1 MDDFIKDALKNEMLK
16 TTDGTI
22 FFATLCQNRRAIDCL
37 ANSTKELIAQY
48 GLSASETKG
57 FLDYMKIVIDASAYL
72 SPKK

>member
-1 MDDFIKDALKNEMLK
+1 MDDFIENALKNEMLK

-22 FFATLCQNRRAIDCL
+22 FFAMLCQNRRAIDCL

-48 GLSASETKG
+48 GLSVSEAKG
-57 FLDYMKIVIDASAYL
+57 FLDYMKIVIDASSYL

>member
-48 GLSASETKG
+48 GLSASEAKG
-57 FLDYMKIVIDASAYL
+57 FLDYMKIVNDTSSYL

>member
-1 MDDFIKDALKNEMLK
+1 MDDFIENALKNEMLK

-22 FFATLCQNRRAIDCL
+22 FFATFCQNRRAIDCL
-37 ANSTKELIAQY
+37 ANSIKELIAQY

-57 FLDYMKIVIDASAYL
+57 FLDYMKIVIDASSYL

>member
-48 GLSASETKG
+48 GLSASEAKG
-57 FLDYMKIVIDASAYL
+57 LFRLYEDCY
-72 SPKK
+72 

>member
-48 GLSASETKG
+48 GLSASEAKG

>member
-37 ANSTKELIAQY
+37 ANSAKELIAQY
-48 GLSASETKG
+48 GLSASEAKG
-57 FLDYMKIVIDASAYL
+57 FLDYMKIVIDASSYL

>member
-22 FFATLCQNRRAIDCL
+22 FFATLCQNRRAVDCL

-48 GLSASETKG
+48 GLSASEAKG
-57 FLDYMKIVIDASAYL
+57 FLDYMKIVIDASSYL

>member
-22 FFATLCQNRRAIDCL
+22 FFATLCQNRRAIDRL

-48 GLSASETKG
+48 GLSASEAKG
-57 FLDYMKIVIDASAYL
+57 FLDYMKIVIDASSYL

>member
-48 GLSASETKG
+48 GLSASEAKG
-57 FLDYMKIVIDASAYL
+57 FLDYMKIVIDTSSYL

>member
-57 FLDYMKIVIDASAYL
+57 FLDYMKIVIDASSYL

>member
-1 MDDFIKDALKNEMLK
+1 MDDFIENALKNEMLK

-48 GLSASETKG
+48 GLSASEAKG
-57 FLDYMKIVIDASAYL
+57 FLDYMKIVIDASSYL

>member
-1 MDDFIKDALKNEMLK
+1 MDDFIENALKNEMLK

-37 ANSTKELIAQY
+37 ANSIKELITQY
-48 GLSASETKG
+48 GLSASEAKG
-57 FLDYMKIVIDASAYL
+57 FLDYMKIVIDASSYL